1 MLASIKVIDEKCIGC
16 GICWS
21 VCPKAVLA
29 GELRGVARVINGNAC
44 HACFSCQN
52 NCPTN
57 AIYVSP
63 TSSRFP

>member
-1 MLASIKVIDEKCIGC
+1 MLATIKVINDKCIGC

-29 GELRGVARVINGNAC
+29 GELRRVVIVLNETSC

-57 AIYVSP
+57 AIMIMP
-63 TSSRFP
+63 THN